1 MSRYPSREC
10 AVAKALLIAYPVP
23 NNPTKVAAIP
33 EYNIQGV
40 LETVLNPLEL
50 MTDGVSGI
58 NPGP

>member
-1 MSRYPSREC
+1 VLIAE
-10 AVAKALLIAYPVP
+10 VLIAYPVP
-23 NNPTKVAAIP
+23 TNPTRAAAIP

-40 LETVLNPLEL
+40 LDTVLNPLAL